1 MESLQA
7 QVDILI
13 RSGIKPVVLGVLGL
27 TVLWATVGTVVTW
40 ARLRHVPG
48 PFLASVSYLWGLRAM
63 NSGRIHHIIQ
73 HEQKKYGRIM
83 RIGPD
88 AVCIYEPEPLW
99 HMNSARSPYTRGLW
113 YKAIRFDYRGDTV
126 ITELDTATHDRRKA
140 KLAAGYAGRGLL
152 SLEVNIDA
160 GIRALVQHV
169 RAKITRGDIIMDIGK
184 LLQYFQ
190 VDLITKA
197 GMGVSWNDLGD
208 EADHYDYLKTT
219 DKTIAF
225 AHTIAWSPVTIAI
238 FSSKFFLRLFAPK
251 TTDNVGMGKFMQL
264 LKDRVQERFQAGAEM
279 KGKEDT
285 MLDEWIKHGLSAE
298 ECQLDMSLQIPA
310 GTETSISSIRGI
322 MLLLLTS
329 PNVYARVKQEIVAA
343 ILAGRMSDPI
353 TNEEAKALPYTQ
365 AVILEGLR
373 IMPPV
378 TVGFPKR
385 VPAGG
390 DTICGVFLPAGTDV
404 YQNYA
409 TMLRN
414 PAVFGP
420 DAELFRPERLLATDD
435 PAAVAHM
442 KKTIDLTFGFG
453 RFSCLGKVLAQIEMN
468 KIFVELLRNFDF
480 QLTNPEKAWTRKSYS
495 TYMIDDFHAVVTE
508 GKVA

>member
-1 MESLQA
+1 MDFIQTRMDALF
-7 QVDILI
+7 
-13 RSGIKPVVLGVLGL
+13 RSGLQPIALGVLGL
-27 TVLWATVGTVVTW
+27 AVLWTIVSTAIAW

-48 PFLASVSYLWGLRAM
+48 PFLASISYIWGLRAM

-73 HEQKKYGRIM
+73 DEQKKYGQVM

-88 AVCIYEPEPLW
+88 AVCIYDPEPLW
-99 HMNSARSPYTRGLW
+99 RMNSARSSYTRGLW
-113 YKAIRFDYRGDTV
+113 YKAIRFDYRGDT
-126 ITELDTATHDRRKA
+126 IFTELDTATHDRRKA

-152 SLEVNIDA
+152 SLEVRVDA
-160 GIRALVQHV
+160 GIAELVRHI
-169 RAKITRGDIIMDIGK
+169 REKIARGDYKMDLGR
-184 LLQYFQ
+184 LLQFFQ

-197 GMGVSWNDLGD
+197 GMDLSWGDLAD
-208 EADHYDYLKTT
+208 ETDHYKYLETT

-238 FSSKFFLRLFAPK
+238 FSSSLFLRLFAPK
-251 TTDNVGMGKFMQL
+251 LTDKEGMGQFLRILQ
-264 LKDRVQERFQAGAEM
+264 DRVQDRLRSGMHKEG
-279 KGKEDT
+279 KGDT
-285 MLDEWIKHGLSAE
+285 MLDEWLKHGLSAE
-298 ECQLDMSLQIPA
+298 ECQTDMSLQVPA
-310 GTETSISSIRGI
+310 GTETSISTIRGI

-329 PNVYARVKQEIVAA
+329 PPVYARAKQEIAAA
-343 ILAGRMSDPI
+343 ISAGQISDPM
-353 TNEEAKALPYTQ
+353 TNEEAKALPYMQ
-365 AVILEGLR
+365 AIVLEGLR

-404 YQNYA
+404 HQNYI
-409 TMLRN
+409 TMLKN

-420 DAELFRPERLLATDD
+420 DADLFRPERLLATDD

-442 KKTIDLTFGFG
+442 KKTIDLTFGYG
-453 RFSCLGKVLAQIEMN
+453 RFGCLGKVLAQMEMN

-480 QLTNPEKAWTRKSYS
+480 QLVNPEKAWTRKSYS
-495 TYMIDDFHAVVTE
+495 TYMIDGFHAVVTE